1 MSLPFGD
8 NIINHLLNGLNFLKI
23 GASNVILSNHSLFY
37 FFKEVIIHYCFM
49 VLKNHIQLPT

>member
-23 GASNVILSNHSLFY
+23 GASNVILSNHSLLFY
-37 FFKEVIIHYCFM
+37 GFKESYSITYM
-49 VLKNHIQLPT
+49 N